1 MRGKV
6 AGLFYFLSLYI
17 TWSGK
22 PNLNRCGAVPESP
35 NNRLQ
40 SPLTVK
46 DARISSPPLHKLIL
60 EDKWGSCFM

>member
-35 NNRLQ
+35 NNRLESLNGKRCTNKFSAASQ
-40 SPLTVK
+40 INFG
-46 DARISSPPLHKLIL
+46 R
-60 EDKWGSCFM
+60 